1 MNIKDFSI
9 KKITLLALSVVALI
23 LLISYSGKMFEE
35 VEAGEICV
43 IQHPL
48 SGELDIIT
56 TPGTYSQYLG
66 KATHYKR
73 RTQIWFSVMATQG
86 DTSDQ
91 SIKIRFNDGGH
102 AQLSGSVSM
111 ELPLDVKSMTVL
123 HTSFGSQEAIEH
135 DLVTTVI
142 QKAVFMSGPLMSSK
156 ESYAEKRNEL
166 IGYIEDQASH
176 GVYKTSQRD
185 EKSID
190 AFTKAEKVVTI
201 VEIQK
206 DPKGGFA
213 RVEKSPIQRYAVLL
227 SNLSINGVDYD
238 KSVEKQIRSQQD
250 LTMQVQT
257 SIANAKKSE
266 QDALT
271 AEQKGKAD
279 AASAK
284 WAQEVIKAKLVTE
297 AQQQKEVAELE
308 AKTAIFNAQTTRTD
322 ADAAAYA
329 AARAV
334 SAGLAPLDRAEYE
347 MKTRIGVATALAGIT
362 LPQTY
367 MAGTG
372 GNGNSS
378 MLEAILGANLIQQIN
393 GTSKKQN
400 HQTKSYSVDS
410 GQFFKKIKNKLK

>member
-1 MNIKDFSI
+1 MDFKEFSI
-9 KKITLLALSVVALI
+9 KKITLIALSVIGLI
-23 LLISYSGKMFEE
+23 LLISYSGRMFEE
-35 VEAGEICV
+35 VEAGEVCV
-43 IQHPL
+43 IQHPV
-48 SGELDIIT
+48 SGELDVIT
-56 TPGTYSQYLG
+56 TPGTYAQYLG

-73 RTQIWFSVMATQG
+73 RTQIWFSKMNVQG

-111 ELPLDVKSMTVL
+111 ELPLDTKSIITL
-123 HTSFGSQEAIEH
+123 HTSYGSQEAIEH

-142 QKAVFMSGPLMSSK
+142 EKAVFMSGPLMSSK
-156 ESYAEKRNEL
+156 ESYAEKRNDL

-176 GVYKTSQRD
+176 GVYKTTQRD

-190 AFTKAEKVVTI
+190 AFTNAEKVITVVQI
-201 VEIQK
+201 EK
-206 DPKGGFA
+206 DGKGGFS
-213 RVEKSPIQRYAVLL
+213 RVEKSPIQRYGVIL

-238 KSVEKQIRSQQD
+238 KSVEAQIRSQQQ

-297 AQQQKEVAELE
+297 AQQQKEVAVLE
-308 AKTAIFNAQTTRTD
+308 AQAAISQAQKTRTD

-329 AARAV
+329 ARQAV
-334 SAGLAPLDRAEYE
+334 SAGLAPLDKAEYD
-347 MKTRIGVATALAGIT
+347 MKTKIGVATALAGIT
-362 LPQTY
+362 LPATY
-367 MAGTG
+367 MTGTNSG
-372 GNGNSS
+372 GNTS
-378 MLEAILGANLIQQIN
+378 MLESILGANLLQQIN
-393 GTSKKQN
+393 GVKK
-400 HQTKSYSVDS
+400 
-410 GQFFKKIKNKLK
+410 

>member
-1 MNIKDFSI
+1 MKDFSI
-9 KKITLLALSVVALI
+9 KKITLIALSVIALI
-23 LLISYSGKMFEE
+23 IVISYSGKMFEE

-48 SGELDIIT
+48 SGELDVIT

-73 RTQIWFSVMATQG
+73 RTQIWFSRLINQG

-111 ELPLDVKSMTVL
+111 ELPLDTKSIIAL

-142 QKAVFMSGPLMSSK
+142 QKAVYMSGPLMSSK
-156 ESYAEKRNEL
+156 ESYAEKRNDL

-176 GVYKTSQRD
+176 GVYKTTQKD
-185 EKSID
+185 EKSFD
-190 AFTKAEKVVTI
+190 AFTNAEKVITV

-206 DPKGGFA
+206 NKKGNLL
-213 RVEKSPIQRYAVLL
+213 RVEKSPIQRYAVML
-227 SNLSINGVDYD
+227 SNLSINDVRYD
-238 KSVEKQIRSQQD
+238 KSVEAQIKSQQQ
-250 LTMQVQT
+250 LVMQVQT

-297 AQQQKEVAELE
+297 AQQQKEVAGLQAQAALLE
-308 AKTAIFNAQTTRTD
+308 AQKTRTD
-322 ADAAAYA
+322 ADAKAYA
-329 AARAV
+329 NARLV
-334 SAGLAPLDRAEYE
+334 SAGLSPVDKAEYD
-347 MKTRIGVATALAGIT
+347 MKTKIGVAEALAKIT
-362 LPQTY
+362 LPATY
-367 MAGTG
+367 MTG
-372 GNGNSS
+372 NSGNNGNS
-378 MLEAILGANLIQQIN
+378 MLESILGVKLLEQ
-393 GTSKKQN
+393 G
-400 HQTKSYSVDS
+400 
-410 GQFFKKIKNKLK
+410 NK